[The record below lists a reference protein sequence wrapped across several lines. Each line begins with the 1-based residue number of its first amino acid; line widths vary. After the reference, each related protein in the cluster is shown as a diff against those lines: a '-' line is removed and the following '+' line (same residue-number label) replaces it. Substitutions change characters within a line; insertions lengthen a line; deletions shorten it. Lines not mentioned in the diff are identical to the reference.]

1 MTNIH
6 GEEQAAE
13 EIRTWAAD
21 LRYHARD
28 LRGTVQEFCKDA
40 VTARHMRQEQAD
52 YLQGWQPQFLDIQR
66 ASAYDLA
73 RTMQAI
79 AIRMER
85 MAVEEEE
92 VL

>member
-28 LRGTVQEFCKDA
+28 LRGTVKEFCDDA
-40 VTARHMRQEQAD
+40 VQARHMRAAQAGSVT
-52 YLQGWQPQFLDIQR
+52 YWEPMLTDIQR

-85 MAVEEEE
+85 MADEEEE